1 MDQKRTY
8 SMVCSSDIV
17 ESSGKEFSSEGAGN
31 AICKA
36 MILDEDGAALTV
48 SDMLRLTQNSY

>member
-1 MDQKRTY
+1 
-8 SMVCSSDIV
+8 MVCSSDIV